1 MIEKI
6 FKKKKINSS
15 INYLE
20 LTPKRVYN
28 YEVESSGK
36 ISVLVPKFKNK
47 LLVNFLAPRLKAP
60 YIKAKL
66 DDFGSLTWIEMDGT
80 KNVESISQLLTD
92 KFGDK
97 VQPANERLTKFLTQL
112 YQYNFI
118 TFNEINSKG
127 DLYGRNIRAS

>member
-6 FKKKKINSS
+6 FKKKKINCS

-127 DLYGRNIRAS
+127 DLYGRNIRSS

>member
-1 MIEKI
+1 MFEKI
-6 FKKKKINSS
+6 FRKKKINSS

-20 LTPKRVYN
+20 LTPKRSYGH
-28 YEVESSGK
+28 EVEDSGK
-36 ISVLVPKFKNK
+36 VSVLVPKFKNK
-47 LLVNFLAPRLKAP
+47 IMVDLLMRRLKAP

-66 DDFGSLTWIEMDGT
+66 DDFGSLTWIEMDGK
-80 KNVESISQLLTD
+80 KNVQSISLSLTN

-97 VQPANERLTKFLTQL
+97 VQPVDERLTKFLTQL

-127 DLYGRNIRAS
+127 DLYGSSIR

>member
-20 LTPKRVYN
+20 LTPKRAYAH
-28 YEVESSGK
+28 EVESSGNV
-36 ISVLVPKFKNK
+36 SVLVPKFKNK
-47 LLVNFLAPRLKAP
+47 FLVNFLAPRLKAP

-80 KNVESISQLLTD
+80 KNVQSISQSLTN
-92 KFGDK
+92 KFGEK
-97 VQPANERLTKFLTQL
+97 VQPVNERLTKFLTQL

-118 TFNEINSKG
+118 TFNEINLKG
-127 DLYGRNIRAS
+127 DLYGKNIRSS

>member
-6 FKKKKINSS
+6 FRKKKINSS

-20 LTPKRVYN
+20 LTPKRTYDH
-28 YEVESSGK
+28 EVEDSGK
-36 ISVLVPKFKNK
+36 VSVLVPKFKNK
-47 LLVNFLAPRLKAP
+47 FLVNFLAPRLKMP

-80 KNVESISQLLTD
+80 KNVQSISQLLID
-92 KFGDK
+92 KFGDE
-97 VQPANERLTKFLTQL
+97 VQQVNERLTKFLTQL

-118 TFNEINSKG
+118 TFNEI
-127 DLYGRNIRAS
+127 I

>member
-47 LLVNFLAPRLKAP
+47 LLVNFLEPRLKAP

-127 DLYGRNIRAS
+127 DLYGRNIRSS

>member
-1 MIEKI
+1 M
-6 FKKKKINSS
+6 FRKKKINSS

-20 LTPKRVYN
+20 LTPKRSYN
-28 YEVESSGK
+28 HEVEDSGK
-36 ISVLVPKFKNK
+36 VSVLVPKFRNK
-47 LLVNFLAPRLKAP
+47 FLVSFLAPRLKAP

-66 DDFGSLTWIEMDGT
+66 DEFGSLTWIEMDGS
-80 KNVESISQLLTD
+80 KNVQSISQLLSD

-97 VQPANERLTKFLTQL
+97 VQPVNERLTKFLTQL

-127 DLYGRNIRAS
+127 DLHGTNIRSS

>member
-6 FKKKKINSS
+6 FKKKKINCS

-92 KFGDK
+92 KFDDK

-127 DLYGRNIRAS
+127 DLYGRNIRSS

>member
-47 LLVNFLAPRLKAP
+47 LLVNFLAPKLKAP

-97 VQPANERLTKFLTQL
+97 VQPVNERLTKFLTQL

-127 DLYGRNIRAS
+127 DLYGRNIRSS

>member
-6 FKKKKINSS
+6 FKKKKINCS

-97 VQPANERLTKFLTQL
+97 VQPVNERLTKFLTQL

-127 DLYGRNIRAS
+127 DLYGRNIRSS

>member
-127 DLYGRNIRAS
+127 DLYGRNIRSS

>member
-6 FKKKKINSS
+6 FKKKKINCS

-66 DDFGSLTWIEMDGT
+66 DDFGSLTWIEMDGK
-80 KNVESISQLLTD
+80 KNVE
-92 KFGDK
+92 
-97 VQPANERLTKFLTQL
+97 
-112 YQYNFI
+112 
-118 TFNEINSKG
+118 
-127 DLYGRNIRAS
+127 

>member
-1 MIEKI
+1 MLKK
-6 FKKKKINSS
+6 FFNKKKIDSS

-20 LTPKRVYN
+20 LTPKRIYDH
-28 YEVESSGK
+28 EMEDSGK

-47 LLVNFLAPRLKAP
+47 FLVNFLMPRLKSP

-66 DDFGSLTWIEMDGT
+66 DDFGSLTWTEMDGT
-80 KNVESISQLLTD
+80 KNVQAISQSLTN

-97 VQPANERLTKFLTQL
+97 VQPVNERLTKFLTQL

-118 TFNEINSKG
+118 TFKEIN
-127 DLYGRNIRAS
+127 

>member
-1 MIEKI
+1 M

-127 DLYGRNIRAS
+127 DLYGRNIRSS

>member
-97 VQPANERLTKFLTQL
+97 VQPVNERLTKFLTQL

-127 DLYGRNIRAS
+127 DLYGRNIRSS